1 MLPDHATEQ
10 SQPLLI
16 RLVSDVYNW
25 LVPLTAINILWFL
38 MSMTVVLFPPATAG
52 LFHVAY
58 RVTRSEGPTIRE
70 YFAGIRQWFWISWIW
85 GLLVGAFLGVAALA
99 LIFYSASAT
108 PIGTFLFAITAI
120 LVAFFLLTQA
130 FFFPY
135 LMLQEKPVIR
145 VALRN
150 ALFTILADPFRMLL
164 HGIILLAVLIIS
176 VLLVFPFVVLTPV
189 TIAFWLMYL
198 LLDWLK
204 RHELLR

>member
-1 MLPDHATEQ
+1 MLPDHSVEP
-10 SQPLLI
+10 SRPLLI
-16 RLVSDVYNW
+16 RLMSDVYNW

-38 MSMTVVLFPPATAG
+38 MSLTIILLPPATAG

-58 RVTRSEGPTIRE
+58 RVTRSEGPTIQE
-70 YFAGIRQWFWISWIW
+70 FFAGIRQWFWISWIW
-85 GLLVGAFLGVAALA
+85 GLMVGVFLGVSALA

-108 PIGTFLFAITAI
+108 PIGSVLFAITAV

-135 LMLQEKPVIR
+135 ILLQEKPVIR
-145 VALRN
+145 IALRN
-150 ALFTILADPFRMLL
+150 ALFTILADPLRMLI
-164 HGIILLAVLIIS
+164 HGIILLLVVIIS